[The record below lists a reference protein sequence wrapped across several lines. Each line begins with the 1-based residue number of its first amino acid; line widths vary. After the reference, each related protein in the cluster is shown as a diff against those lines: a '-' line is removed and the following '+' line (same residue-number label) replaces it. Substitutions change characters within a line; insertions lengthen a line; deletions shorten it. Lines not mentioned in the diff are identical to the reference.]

1 MKFLNKIVIAGLMG
15 ISALSS
21 NAQDLSMDYYSFLYN
36 KFNINP
42 AFCAKG
48 DKLSAILNVRQ
59 RSGLSSN
66 NSMFGIK
73 SVLGDNQGLGVRVIS
88 DIRGAFQVL
97 KADATYGYKVK
108 IDENQNVYFGL
119 SAGLTSKSLNKSKI
133 KNYDQLDLSDPALET
148 SNLKSNAFSTGA
160 GLIYD
165 YKAFE
170 FSVSAP
176 QLIESSQ
183 KISPTTIFI
192 TNYKFDLNSDIS
204 LIPELYYFNLPVVKN
219 YGGVQV
225 KGDYKNLVWAQM
237 GYQTNSAFNLAV
249 GVKFNIFEVAYGYM
263 AANNVMKNLSSGTHE
278 VLLKIGLSN
287 RSQKGLHLDNV
298 INDKSQSSLIEDRK
312 TNADMSGYTNRLNS
326 VIDKLNELT
335 TADTKVT
342 KAELKSQL
350 ELLREELKQ
359 ISNSSFSSEDP
370 ETLEKKLILIEGKI
384 QQIENAIKNK

>member
-1 MKFLNKIVIAGLMG
+1 MKFLNKIIAGL
-15 ISALSS
+15 IIVSALNS

-42 AFCAKG
+42 AFCAKD
-48 DKLSAILNVRQ
+48 DKLSAVLNVRQ

-66 NSMFGIK
+66 NSMFGMKGI
-73 SVLGDNQGLGVRVIS
+73 LGDNQGLGVRVIS

-97 KADATYGYKVK
+97 KADATYGYKLRVT
-108 IDENQNVYFGL
+108 ENQNVYFGL

-148 SNLKSNAFSTGA
+148 SNLKSNLFSTGA

-165 YKAFE
+165 FKAFE

-176 QLIESSQ
+176 QLVESSQ

-192 TNYKFDLNSDIS
+192 TNYKFQLSNDIS
-204 LIPELYYFNLPVVKN
+204 LTPELFYFNLPVVKN

-225 KGDYKNLVWAQM
+225 KGDYKNSVWAQM
-237 GYQTNSAFNLAV
+237 GYQTNSAFNLAF
-249 GVKFNIFEVAYGYM
+249 GVKFNIFEVGYGYM
-263 AANNVMKNLSSGTHE
+263 AANNLMKNLSGGTHE
-278 VLLKIGLSN
+278 VLLRIRIAN
-287 RSQKGLHLDNV
+287 
-298 INDKSQSSLIEDRK
+298 KSQNNFSIDKKAGTDKIQSDQFEDKK
-312 TNADMSGYTNRLNS
+312 TNADMSGHTNRLNS
-326 VIDKLNELT
+326 IIDKLNELT
-335 TADTKVT
+335 AVDANVS
-342 KAELKSQL
+342 KAELKIQL
-350 ELLREELKQ
+350 EVLRDELKQ

-384 QQIENAIKNK
+384 QQIENSIKNK